1 MTDKNFII
9 VKGAR
14 VHNLKNID
22 VKIPKNSITVITGLS
37 GSGKSSLAIDTI
49 HAEGQRRYLES
60 LSTYARQFLG
70 ELKKPDVDSIE
81 GLSPAIAIDQKSVSH
96 NPRSTVGTVT
106 EIYDYLRILYSKIG
120 IPHCPICGRPLQKMS
135 VDEIVNDIMSNF
147 GEKRIYIMAPLYS
160 EKKGT
165 FKKELGE
172 LSKRGFVRVEI
183 DGEVVRLEEVKEL
196 EKNKRH
202 TIKLLV
208 DRLKVKED
216 IKTRLFDSV
225 EIALS
230 ESKGFVEIKD
240 ADGGEERFYSE
251 KLACPVHRIGF
262 PEVSPKLFSFNSPY
276 GACEYCHGIGYTMEV
291 DPQSVIDE
299 NLSLDEGAIV
309 PYRWDSRLSWRV
321 IREVEKRFHFYPSD
335 PFKFLPERV
344 KEFVLYGDDR
354 FEGVVSKVKRWFH
367 ETESANMKE
376 WIERDFIVRKICP
389 VCQGK
394 RLRKEALSIKIMGKN
409 IIEFTEMPIEE
420 ELFFIKDLKESL
432 SEKDRIIVG
441 EVIDEIEKRLQFLLD
456 VGLSYITL
464 DRRVETL
471 SGGEAQRIRLATQIG
486 SGLTGVVYVLDE
498 PTIGLHPRDTER
510 LINTLRRLKALGN
523 TVIVVEHDEDVIRS
537 ADWIVDLGPGAGEN
551 GGEVV
556 YQGHVERIFKEP
568 PEKSI
573 TGKYL
578 SGKIKRKIKERR
590 KTNFGFLRIIGVSH
604 NNLKNITVEF
614 PLGKFIVVTGVS
626 GSGKSSL
633 IMDTL
638 YPALKNTLS
647 GTRLETGKYERLEG
661 TGLVDRVISIDQSP
675 IGRTPRSTP
684 ATYTKVFDDIRELF
698 AMIPEARAR
707 GYTKSR
713 FSFNLKGGRCEA
725 CQGQGY
731 IKIEMLFMPDV
742 YVECDVCHGKRYN
755 SETLQV
761 RYKGKNIADVLEMSV
776 DQALEFFK
784 NIPKIRKTLQLL
796 HDVGLGYIRLGQPAT
811 TLSGGEAQRI
821 KLASELKKSGGGRT
835 VYILDEPTIGL
846 HMDDVQKLTDV
857 LHRLVD
863 KGNTVIVIEHNLDV
877 IVSADWIIDLGPEG
891 GDKGGEI
898 VAVGTPEDVAKCER
912 SYTGRFLKRYF
923 EGMNHFKKKS
933 TMKK

>member
-1 MTDKNFII
+1 MERDFIF

-22 VKIPKNSITVITGLS
+22 VKIPKNKITVITGLS

-70 ELKKPDVDSIE
+70 ELKKPEVDYIE

-120 IPHCPICGRPLQKMS
+120 VPHCPVCGRPLQRMS
-135 VDEIVNDIMSNF
+135 VDQIVEDILNKLE
-147 GEKRIYIMAPLYS
+147 GKRIYVFAPVVT

-165 FKKELGE
+165 FKKELENYIKKGY
-172 LSKRGFVRVEI
+172 VRAEI

-202 TIKLLV
+202 TIKLV
-208 DRLKVKED
+208 IDRLIVKPQQRARIFGSIE
-216 IKTRLFDSV
+216 L
-225 EIALS
+225 ALK
-230 ESKGFVEIKD
+230 EGGGFLEIKD
-240 ADGGEERFYSE
+240 YDSKEIFFYSE
-251 KLACPVHRIGF
+251 RLACPVHRVGF
-262 PEVSPKLFSFNSPY
+262 PEVNPKLFSFNSPY

-291 DPQSVIDE
+291 EPSLVIDE
-299 NLSLDEGAIV
+299 NKSIIDGAIV
-309 PYRWDSRLSWRV
+309 PYRWDSRLKWQV
-321 IREVEKRFHFYPSD
+321 VREIENRFYIYPD
-335 PFKFLPERV
+335 RPFKDLPEEV
-344 KEFVLYGDDR
+344 KDFVLYGDKY
-354 FEGVVSKVKRWFH
+354 FEGVVPRVERWYRD
-367 ETESANMKE
+367 TESDSMKE
-376 WIERDFIVRKICP
+376 WIDKNFVVRKTCP
-389 VCQGK
+389 VCGGK
-394 RLRKEALSIKIMGKN
+394 RLRTEALSVKIFDKN
-409 IIEFTEMPIEE
+409 IIEFTEMPIEKE
-420 ELFFIKDLKESL
+420 FEFIRELKEKL
-432 SEKDRIIVG
+432 SERERIIIG
-441 EVIDEIEKRLQFLLD
+441 EVIEEIEKRLKFLMD

-486 SGLTGVVYVLDE
+486 SGLTGVIYVLDE
-498 PTIGLHPRDTER
+498 PTIGLHPRDTHR
-510 LINTLRRLKALGN
+510 LIETLKHLRNLGN
-523 TVIVVEHDEDVIRS
+523 TVIVVEHDEDVIES

-551 GGEVV
+551 GGYVV
-556 YQGHVERIFKEP
+556 YQGPVTEIFKNP
-568 PEKSI
+568 PKNSL

-578 SGKIKRKIKERR
+578 SGNVKRKTPVRR
-590 KTNFGFLRIIGVSH
+590 KKSIGTLKIIGVKH
-604 NNLKNITVEF
+604 NNLKNVTVEF

-638 YPALKNTLS
+638 YPALKNEITNS
-647 GTRLETGKYERLEG
+647 RLETGEYEKLEG
-661 TGLVDRVISIDQSP
+661 TGFVDRVVSIDQSP

-684 ATYTKVFDDIRELF
+684 ATYTKVFDEIRALF
-698 AMIPEARAR
+698 AMLPEARAR
-707 GYTKSR
+707 GYNKGR
-713 FSFNLKGGRCEA
+713 FSFNVKGGRCEA

-742 YVECDVCHGKRYN
+742 YVECEVCHGKRYN
-755 SETLQV
+755 SETLEV
-761 RYKGKNIADVLEMSV
+761 KYKGKSIADVLEMSV
-776 DQALEFFK
+776 DEALELFK
-784 NIPKIRKTLQLL
+784 NIPKIRNILKLL

-821 KLASELKKSGGGRT
+821 KLASELRKNSRGHT

-846 HMDDVQKLTDV
+846 HMEDVRKLVEV

-877 IVSADWIIDLGPEG
+877 IASADWVIDLGPEG
-891 GDKGGEI
+891 GEKGGYI
-898 VAVGTPEDVAKCER
+898 VAVGTPEDIAECKE
-912 SYTGRFLKRYF
+912 SYTGKFLKK
-923 EGMNHFKKKS
+923 HLKKFS
-933 TMKK
+933 

>member
-1 MTDKNFII
+1 MERDFIF

-22 VKIPKNSITVITGLS
+22 VKIPKNKITVITGLS

-70 ELKKPDVDSIE
+70 ELKKPEVDYIE

-120 IPHCPICGRPLQKMS
+120 VPHCPVCGRPLQRMS
-135 VDEIVNDIMSNF
+135 VDQIVEDILNKLE
-147 GEKRIYIMAPLYS
+147 GKRIYVFAPVVT

-165 FKKELGE
+165 FKKELENYIKKGY
-172 LSKRGFVRVEI
+172 VRAEI

-202 TIKLLV
+202 TIKLV
-208 DRLKVKED
+208 IDRLIVKPQQRAR
-216 IKTRLFDSV
+216 IFDSI
-225 EIALS
+225 ELALK
-230 ESKGFVEIKD
+230 EGGGFLEIKD
-240 ADGGEERFYSE
+240 YDSKEIFFYSE
-251 KLACPVHRIGF
+251 RLACPVHRVGF
-262 PEVSPKLFSFNSPY
+262 PEVNPKLFSFNSPY

-291 DPQSVIDE
+291 EPSLVIDE
-299 NLSLDEGAIV
+299 NKSIIDGAIV
-309 PYRWDSRLSWRV
+309 PYRWDSRLKWQV
-321 IREVEKRFHFYPSD
+321 VREIENRFYIYPD
-335 PFKFLPERV
+335 RPFKDLPEEV
-344 KEFVLYGDDR
+344 KDFVLYGDKY
-354 FEGVVSKVKRWFH
+354 FEGVVPRVERWYRD
-367 ETESANMKE
+367 TESDSMKE
-376 WIERDFIVRKICP
+376 WIDKNFVVRKTCP
-389 VCQGK
+389 VCGGK
-394 RLRKEALSIKIMGKN
+394 RLRTEALSVKIFDKN
-409 IIEFTEMPIEE
+409 IIEFTEMPIEKE
-420 ELFFIKDLKESL
+420 FEFIRELKEKL
-432 SEKDRIIVG
+432 SERERIIIG
-441 EVIDEIEKRLQFLLD
+441 EVIEEIEKRLKFLMD

-486 SGLTGVVYVLDE
+486 SGLTGVIYVLDE
-498 PTIGLHPRDTER
+498 PTIGLHPRDTHR
-510 LINTLRRLKALGN
+510 LIETLKHLRNLGN
-523 TVIVVEHDEDVIRS
+523 TVIVVEHDEDVIES

-551 GGEVV
+551 GGYVV
-556 YQGHVERIFKEP
+556 YQGPVTEIFKNP
-568 PEKSI
+568 PKNSL

-578 SGKIKRKIKERR
+578 SGNVKRKTPVRR
-590 KTNFGFLRIIGVSH
+590 KKSIGTLKIIGVKH
-604 NNLKNITVEF
+604 NNLKNVTVEF

-638 YPALKNTLS
+638 YPALKNEITNS
-647 GTRLETGKYERLEG
+647 RLETGEYEKLEG
-661 TGLVDRVISIDQSP
+661 TGFVDRVVSIDQSP

-684 ATYTKVFDDIRELF
+684 ATYTKVFDEIRALF
-698 AMIPEARAR
+698 AMLPEARAR
-707 GYTKSR
+707 GYNKGR
-713 FSFNLKGGRCEA
+713 FSFNVKGGRCEA

-742 YVECDVCHGKRYN
+742 YVECEVCHGKRYN
-755 SETLQV
+755 SETLEV
-761 RYKGKNIADVLEMSV
+761 KYKGKSIADVLEMSV
-776 DQALEFFK
+776 DEALELFK
-784 NIPKIRKTLQLL
+784 NIPKIRNILKLL

-821 KLASELKKSGGGRT
+821 KLASELRKNSRGHT

-846 HMDDVQKLTDV
+846 HMEDVRKLVEV

-877 IVSADWIIDLGPEG
+877 IASADWVIDLGPEG
-891 GDKGGEI
+891 GEKGGYI
-898 VAVGTPEDVAKCER
+898 VAVGTPEDIAECKE
-912 SYTGRFLKRYF
+912 SYTGKFLKK
-923 EGMNHFKKKS
+923 HLKKFS
-933 TMKK
+933 